1 MTTDEKIR
9 DENYSVNINSTTET
23 TSKLYMTDEEI
34 LPLKQQGMIQE
45 VKCSHSSLGKAFIK

>member
-1 MTTDEKIR
+1 MKKLEMK
-9 DENYSVNINSTTET
+9 NYCVNINSTAET
-23 TSKLYMTDEEI
+23 ASKLYMTDEEI

>member
-1 MTTDEKIR
+1 MKI
-9 DENYSVNINSTTET
+9 YCVNINSTAET